1 VKYCD
6 DGGTIKVNLSHR
18 GKKAYLTIS
27 NDYADGEGEDYSRF
41 FERFYRADQS
51 HNSEKAGYGIG
62 LSMAESLVEM
72 FNGKISVNYKNKI
85 ITFTVIL

>member
-1 VKYCD
+1 M
-6 DGGTIKVNLSHR
+6 KVNLHSR
-18 GKKAYLTIS
+18 GRRAFLTVS
-27 NDYADGEGEDYSRF
+27 NDYSDGEGVDYSRF
-41 FERFYRADQS
+41 FERFYREDQS

-72 FNGKISVNYKNKI
+72 FKGKISVNYKNKI